1 MDQNNKPLLGYWKI
15 RGLASPI
22 RYFME
27 YLKVSYEETIYEVS
41 DGPEFDRSA
50 WLDKK
55 FTLGLD
61 FPNLPYLFHNNEKI
75 TESHAIMM
83 YLGRTYN
90 RDTLGKNTSDS
101 AKVDMV
107 AGCIKDL
114 NSFLIGHCYGSG
126 DRDAVMKGVERFL
139 PNFSKFLGNKT
150 YLVGDYLTFV
160 DFLLYELLELIDF
173 ISESKSLSNY
183 ENLRNY
189 MQNMRNSEFMKVHK
203 ESGRYVERPFNN
215 KMAKI
220 NN

>member
-1 MDQNNKPLLGYWKI
+1 MPIIGYWKI

-27 YLKVSYEETIYEVS
+27 YLNVSYDETLYEVT
-41 DGPEFDRSA
+41 DGPEFSRNA

-61 FPNLPYLFHNNEKI
+61 FPNLPYLMDGNEKI
-75 TESHAIMM
+75 TESHAILM
-83 YLGRTYN
+83 YLGRKYN
-90 RDTLGKNTSDS
+90 AETLGRNTSDS

-107 AGCIKDL
+107 AGSIKDL
-114 NSFLIGHCYGSG
+114 NNFIIGHCYGTG
-126 DRDAVMKGVERFL
+126 DKEAVVNGLESRL
-139 PNFSKFLGNKT
+139 PNFENFLGKKT

-160 DFLLYELLELIDF
+160 DFLFYELLELIDF
-173 ISESKSLSNY
+173 ISESKSFANF

-189 MQNMRNSEFMKVHK
+189 LANMRNSEFMKTHK
-203 ESGRYVERPFNN
+203 ASGRFVERPFNN